1 LSHRYRHDPEYGAR
15 QRKQYSIT
23 ICEKIFQDVDLSI
36 LDLSKSSEYC
46 VYYGGW
52 RLSFEPGCKIVPV
65 QTGRRI
71 G

>member
-1 LSHRYRHDPEYGAR
+1 MVRDSETNIPSTFANSLSRMPV
-15 QRKQYSIT
+15 
-23 ICEKIFQDVDLSI
+23 CPF
-36 LDLSKSSEYC
+36 LDLSKSLEYC

-52 RLSFEPGCKIVPV
+52 RLSFGPGCEIVPV